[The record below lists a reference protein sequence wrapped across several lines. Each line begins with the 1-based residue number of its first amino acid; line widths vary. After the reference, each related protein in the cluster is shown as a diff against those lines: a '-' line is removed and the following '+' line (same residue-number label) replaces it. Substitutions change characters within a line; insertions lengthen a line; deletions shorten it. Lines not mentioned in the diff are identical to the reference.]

1 MTIGTQTRTNP
12 FPGLRPFEAEED
24 HLFFGR
30 EGQTDELLRRL
41 RSRRFLAVVGT
52 SGSGKSSLVRA
63 GLLPALYSGF
73 MAGVGSNWRVALLR
87 PGNAPIANL
96 AEALNHTDV
105 FGSDGEDQRLQ
116 TIITETVLRR
126 GALGLVEAVQQ
137 SRLPDD
143 ENLLVVVDQF
153 EELFRFKQQ
162 SSSEDAGDEA
172 AAFVKLLLEATQQ
185 TALPIYV
192 VLTMRS
198 DFLGECAQF
207 RDLPETMND
216 SQYLIPRM
224 TRDQQRQAIEAPV
237 AVGGAT
243 ITPRL
248 VSRLLND
255 VGDNPDQLPILQ
267 HALMRTWDYWTAH
280 HEGNEPIDVP
290 DYETIGG
297 MERALSQHGDELY
310 DGLPDDQA
318 RQRATW
324 LFQCLT
330 EKGADGRGIRRPTR
344 LRDAGAIA
352 DASDADII
360 AIVEAFRTRSGTFL
374 TPPLPTPLQA
384 DSMLDI
390 SHESLMRV
398 WQRLDGWVEAE
409 SQSAQIY
416 RRLADTAVLYQQ
428 QRAGLLR
435 DPELTIALTWRQEQQ
450 PNAAWAE
457 RYAPNFDQTMQ
468 FLDAS
473 VTARDEEAAEK
484 EANRK
489 RELKRLRLFLAGLG
503 LLSLLAVGAAVFA
516 FQKQQEAD
524 NEKTN
529 ADVNFQSVTAQ
540 NLLASNLE
548 LESLI
553 AAIKTGQQVQQL
565 EKGKML
571 KPDTR
576 MRAIATLR
584 QVVYGVQEHDRL
596 EGHSSSVL
604 SVSFSPD
611 GKTLATGSDD
621 NTVKLWD
628 VQAGRELQTLKGH
641 SSSVY
646 SVSFSPDG
654 KTLAT
659 GSVDNTVKLWDVQA
673 GREVQTLK
681 GHSSSVW
688 SVSFSPDGKTLATG
702 SADNT
707 VKLWDVQAGR
717 ELQTLKGHSSSVWSV
732 SFSPDGKT
740 LATGSADNTVKL
752 WDVQAG
758 RELQTLKG
766 HSSSVWSVSFSPDG
780 KTLATGS
787 ADNTVKLWDVQA
799 GRELQTL
806 KGHSSSVLSVS
817 FSPDGKTLATG
828 SDDNTVK
835 LWNLNL
841 DDLMARGCSW
851 LDAYLSSHPE
861 ELATLPVCQT
871 TANLI
876 TASQAWVKTAEQQ
889 ASLGNVDKAMTMLRT
904 ALKWNPKLGVQLD
917 AKEQQ
922 FKALALLAQG
932 NEFVGKRDI
941 KAAMDSYTQAQ
952 TLDPRSIDSVSAQNW
967 NSLCWFGSLQGN
979 AKAVLSACETAVKLA
994 PKNIEFRDSRGLARA
1009 LSGNTQGAIE
1019 DFQAFIAGTENQER
1033 KQQRQRWIDAL
1044 RAGKNPFTPTE
1055 LKSLE
1060 GQ

>member
-621 NTVKLWD
+621 NTVKLW
-628 VQAGRELQTLKGH
+628 
-641 SSSVY
+641 
-646 SVSFSPDG
+646 
-654 KTLAT
+654 
-659 GSVDNTVKLWDVQA
+659 
-673 GREVQTLK
+673 
-681 GHSSSVW
+681 
-688 SVSFSPDGKTLATG
+688 
-702 SADNT
+702 
-707 VKLWDVQAGR
+707 
-717 ELQTLKGHSSSVWSV
+717 
-732 SFSPDGKT
+732 
-740 LATGSADNTVKL
+740 
-752 WDVQAG
+752 
-758 RELQTLKG
+758 
-766 HSSSVWSVSFSPDG
+766 
-780 KTLATGS
+780 
-787 ADNTVKLWDVQA
+787 
-799 GRELQTL
+799 
-806 KGHSSSVLSVS
+806 
-817 FSPDGKTLATG
+817 
-828 SDDNTVK
+828 
-835 LWNLNL
+835 NLNL